1 MHFLKNSGM
10 RIYLL
15 PPLKK
20 LNIVAGSLNHIL
32 HRVKEDMCLIYLAH
46 FKLNGIR
53 ARALKVAIFT
63 QGNFPNLI
71 ISIEN
76 SKYVKVDGKGKN
88 VAFYITEDI
97 YFDKY
102 LLFKFLY
109 NWVKTGDNT
118 TLYCDTLDHNQSS
131 QFVKPNWDAT
141 YNIPIPLLPPIYL
154 ESTIF
159 TSLKPKKLEL
169 SVGRP
174 VQKQI
179 LQAPDAGASPRIP
192 HLRLPIVP
200 KSKHQFSVVVP
211 TANKRLFIDGK
222 EKWLIRD
229 FIEEINSTSTF
240 RLPEIVVVHNSE
252 MSLKDQK
259 LLQNYSNV
267 KLILCLQ
274 KSLNLSRKINMGVK
288 FAGNEDIIISNDD
301 VRHKSANW
309 LDGLLGW
316 LQVGATGVVG
326 PKIFYESGLLQYAG
340 VELDQGVPKI
350 IGYTRLGNSV
360 GMGFSYVIPREVRA
374 VTGVLMGTKKS
385 IYTKVGGW
393 DSRFAINYN
402 DIDYCLRVSAL
413 GYKVIFEPRA
423 EIYHL
428 ESASRDLQLPYAAEE
443 NLLRA
448 RHGEVEPLWRAL
460 ISDSATESL
469 LSFNW
474 QEKYL
479 D

>member
-1 MHFLKNSGM
+1 MCI
-10 RIYLL
+10 RDR
-15 PPLKK
+15 
-20 LNIVAGSLNHIL
+20 NITFH
-32 HRVKEDMCLIYLAH
+32 
-46 FKLNGIR
+46 
-53 ARALKVAIFT
+53 
-63 QGNFPNLI
+63 
-71 ISIEN
+71 
-76 SKYVKVDGKGKN
+76 
-88 VAFYITEDI
+88 ITEDI

-109 NWVKTGDNT
+109 NWVKTGDNS
-118 TLYCDTLDHNQSS
+118 TLYCDTLDDNQSRP
-131 QFVKPNWDAT
+131 FVKPNWDAT
-141 YNIPIPLLPPIYL
+141 YNISIPLLPPIYL
-154 ESTIF
+154 ESTFF

-174 VQKQI
+174 IQKQP
-179 LQAPDAGASPRIP
+179 LQAPDARATPRIP
-192 HLRLPIVP
+192 HLTLPIVSR
-200 KSKHQFSVVVP
+200 SKNHFSVVVP
-211 TANKRLFIDGK
+211 TANKRLFVDGK

-229 FIEEINSTSTF
+229 FIEEINSTLTF
-240 RLPEIVVVHNSE
+240 RLPEIVVVHNSQ
-252 MSLKDQK
+252 MSLSDQK
-259 LLQNYSNV
+259 LLQKYSNV
-267 KLILCLQ
+267 KLILCVQ

-288 FAGNEDIIISNDD
+288 HARNEDIIISNDD
-301 VRHKSANW
+301 VCHKSANW
-309 LDGLLGW
+309 LDGLLSW
-316 LQVGATGVVG
+316 LKVGSTGVVG

-340 VELDQGVPKI
+340 VELAQGLPMI

-360 GMGFSYVIPREVRA
+360 GMGFSYLIPREVRA

-385 IYTKVGGW
+385 IYTRVGGW

-428 ESASRDLQLPYAAEE
+428 ESASRDLTLPYIAEE

-448 RHGEVEPLWRAL
+448 RHGEVDPLWREL
-460 ISDSATESL
+460 ISDSAAESL